1 MSRIYLDN
9 AATSWPKPETV
20 YRAVEHAIR
29 ELGSSAGRGVYR
41 ESITAMQMIEET
53 RIAILRLI
61 NGTDANQIILTS
73 NGTESLNIA
82 LHGSLTAGDHV
93 ICTAI
98 DHNSVLRPLKLLEK
112 TRGVEVTRV
121 KCDEFG
127 RVDLADIQ
135 NAWRKN
141 TRLVAISH
149 VSNVTGTIQE
159 IARLGE
165 FVRGREGVFL
175 VDAAQTL
182 GHVPID
188 VQALNIDLLAAPG
201 HKGLLGPLGTGVL
214 YVGDRCRDAIRPMIV
229 GGTGT
234 DSDQDEQPW
243 SLPHRLE
250 SGNLN
255 VPAIAGLLAGVKWI
269 AEQGVLA
276 LQYHE
281 QELNRTWNKLI
292 EDAGLNDRL
301 QVYGPMDPTAKV
313 GLVSLNVNDLDAS
326 ELAMILDQQMP
337 RVQGRAGLHC
347 APLIH
352 EFLGSKSR
360 GGTFRLSWGPLTTE
374 KELTSAV
381 DALKQIVS

>member
-20 YRAVEHAIR
+20 YRAVEHAMR
-29 ELGSSAGRGVYR
+29 ELGSSAGRGVYL

-53 RIAILRLI
+53 RIAILRMI
-61 NGTDANQIILTS
+61 NGSDANQIILTS
-73 NGTESLNIA
+73 NGTDALNIA
-82 LHGSLTAGDHV
+82 IYGTLTAGDHA

-121 KCDEFG
+121 RCDEFG
-127 RVDLADIQ
+127 RIDPIDIQ
-135 NAWRKN
+135 NALRKN

-149 VSNVTGTIQE
+149 ASNVTGAIQE
-159 IARLGE
+159 IGAIGE
-165 FVRGREGVFL
+165 LVRSREGVFL

-188 VQALNIDLLAAPG
+188 VQAANIDLLASPG

-214 YVGDRCRDAIRPMIV
+214 YVGDRCRDAIRPMIT

-234 DSDQDEQPW
+234 ESDQDEQPW
-243 SLPHRLE
+243 ALPHRLE

-281 QELNRTWNKLI
+281 QELNRTWNQLI
-292 EDAGLNDRL
+292 ENADLKDKL
-301 QVYGPMDPTAKV
+301 QIYGPADPAAKV
-313 GLVSLNVNDLDAS
+313 GLTSFNANDLDAS
-326 ELAMILDQQMP
+326 ELAMILDQHSP

-352 EFLGSKSR
+352 EFIGSKSR
-360 GGTFRLSWGPLTTE
+360 GGTFRLSWGPLTTAE
-374 KELTSAV
+374 ELTSAV